1 MKAHR
6 NLVYICIMMLVTS
19 FVAYSFLF
27 WQYNSPDN
35 AIVVWIAYLNNIF
48 IGILGST
55 IVSLIIELGI
65 YFDAKSKHIE
75 QFMNA
80 YGAILNHTA
89 NFPSE
94 ASGCKD
100 WFNVYREKLFDLR
113 NVAREIGF
121 IADTNGAQKYI
132 QDVLT
137 YCNDYYLLSQ
147 QDFHLVGINPMQE
160 IYERIKSYTMLTE
173 DGTYYEN
180 KLNSD
185 LGAELNNMNS
195 LFIRK
200 NPFTKYKFSKSS
212 VTKEIFTAL
221 SSDAEDVVKTINSI
235 IKNTSSYDV
244 NIEISEDIYQELYG
258 CQCVDG
264 KKSTMDGK
272 IIGVRCTYLIT
283 DYFDIKSRYI
293 G

>member
-6 NLVYICIMMLVTS
+6 NLVYICILMVASS
-19 FVAYSFLF
+19 FIAYSFIF
-27 WQYNSPDN
+27 WCYSSADNSSVGCS
-35 AIVVWIAYLNNIF
+35 AFFNNIF
-48 IGILGST
+48 LGILGSS

-65 YFDAKSKHIE
+65 YFDAKSRYIE

-80 YGAILNHTA
+80 YVAILNHTA

-100 WFNVYREKLFDLR
+100 WFTVYREKLFDLR
-113 NVAREIGF
+113 NVVREIGF
-121 IADTNGAQKYI
+121 ILDIKGRKKYT

-147 QDFHLVGINPMQE
+147 QDFHLVGINPMKK
-160 IYERIKSYTMLTE
+160 IYEKIKSYTMLTD

-185 LGAELNNMNS
+185 LGAELNNMNN
-195 LFIRK
+195 LFIGK
-200 NPFTKYKFSKSS
+200 NVFASYKFSKSF
-212 VTKEIFTAL
+212 VTNKVFRVL
-221 SSDAEDVVKTINSI
+221 SADAESVVKTINSI

-244 NIEISEDIYQELYG
+244 NIEISEDIYQELYD
-258 CQCVDG
+258 CQCVDA
-264 KKSTMDGK
+264 KTTTMDDK
-272 IIGVRCTYLIT
+272 IIGVRCTHIINE
-283 DYFDIKSRYI
+283 YFDIKSRYV